1 MITMSA
7 CYTVDAQSALV
18 ERNKKERTKEGIE
31 HRKGE
36 GLYPCD
42 RKLPQRCE
50 EGVYNCLHDFG
61 RILGNL

>member
-18 ERNKKERTKEGIE
+18 ERNKKERIKEGIE

-50 EGVYNCLHDFG
+50 
-61 RILGNL
+61 